1 VTTPRRRP
9 APVFH
14 PVTVADISQLTPRM
28 RRITFSGEKL
38 ADYPND
44 GPATHFKLLLPAPG
58 QAEITL
64 PEPGPDGPVWPEP
77 RPLRRTYTPRYV
89 DRAGQRLV
97 VDFFLHGD
105 GGPASAWAAAARVG
119 DRLIVTGAR
128 GSYRID
134 PDADWTLLVAD
145 ETSLPAVGTILDE
158 APEGARVLLVA
169 EVADKAEQLVFDT
182 AAELTTVWCHRDED
196 HAGFGMLAAQAVQDL
211 ALPGGPLPDGP
222 LSGGQGAAWIG
233 LEATAMRTVRR
244 HLLGERGLDREQ
256 LYTRGYWKLGVS
268 DHPDHDTGED

>member
-89 DRAGQRLV
+89 DRACQRLV

-158 APEGARVLLVA
+158 APAGARVLLVA

-211 ALPGGPLPDGP
+211 A

>member
-1 VTTPRRRP
+1 MDFDKEHDVTTPRRRP

-28 RRITFSGEKL
+28 RRITFSGDKL

-119 DRLIVTGAR
+119 DRLVVTGAR
-128 GSYRID
+128 GTYRID
-134 PDADWTLLVAD
+134 PGTDWTLLVAD

-158 APEGARVLLVA
+158 APEGAQVLLVA
-169 EVADKAEQLVFDT
+169 EVADKDEQLVFDT
-182 AAELTTVWCHRDED
+182 AAELTTVWCHRDEG
-196 HAGFGMLAAQAVQDL
+196 HAGLGMLAAQAVQDL
-211 ALPGGPLPDGP
+211 TLPD
-222 LSGGQGAAWIG
+222 GQGAAWIG

-244 HLLGERGLDREQ
+244 HLLGERGMDREQ